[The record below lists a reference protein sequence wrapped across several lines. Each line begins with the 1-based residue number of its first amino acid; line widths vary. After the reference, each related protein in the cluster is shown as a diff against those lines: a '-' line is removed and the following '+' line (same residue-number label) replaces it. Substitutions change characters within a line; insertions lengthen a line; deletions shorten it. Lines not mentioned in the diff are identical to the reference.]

1 MKKLIFFITVFLYL
15 NLSNVY
21 ANAPVFDAMVL
32 AAVNAQTTA
41 QGTSTTKSL
50 FEFAK
55 QTAELTKNAL
65 ITKQQLEALTSQFNF
80 SLNFRDY
87 TNDIIGIYETNLQ
100 ALTPKSISGK
110 LLSNTSIGDISQ
122 LLNNIYPSKENPN
135 ANIYEPLITKY
146 KADSYKSALE
156 LSEFFLNNA
165 PKEVEDMSKVVTDI
179 ENTQNVKEAMDVN
192 NRLLSEVLFTL
203 QKQNQLLAQLVR
215 TESASKYEG
224 NIENAT
230 TKTETRTQE
239 VQSSFE
245 RDTDLLKINK
255 NDLPFKRN
263 KPSLVDK
270 IFKGYK

>member
-1 MKKLIFFITVFLYL
+1 MKKLIFFITVLLYL
-15 NLSNVY
+15 NLSKAY
-21 ANAPVFDAMVL
+21 ALQPVIDS
-32 AAVNAQTTA
+32 AVVSAINAQTSA
-41 QGTSTTKSL
+41 QTTSTGKS
-50 FEFAK
+50 FTEFVN
-55 QTAELTKNAL
+55 QTTAITKNL
-65 ITKQQLEALTSQFNF
+65 LLTTQQLEALTSQFNF

-100 ALTPKSISGK
+100 ALTPKSIGGK
-110 LLSNTSIGDISQ
+110 LLSNTSIGEISQ
-122 LLNNIYPSKENPN
+122 LLNNIYPSVENPN

-165 PKEVEDMSKVVTDI
+165 PKEVEDMSKIASDM

-224 NIENAT
+224 NIETAT

-239 VQSSFE
+239 VQGSFE
-245 RDTDLLKINK
+245 RDVDVFKVNK
-255 NDLPFKRN
+255 NDLPFKRT
-263 KPSLVDK
+263 KPSLIDK